1 MGPEFWVGLAAV
13 FVCGGAVGTAG
24 TLLSQWVVRKLT
36 GPELSPMPPLSHR
49 EMELLRSEI
58 TDLSR
63 MVENLDARLEFQEQ
77 LLGGGL
83 PTTRAPRRLSGPT
96 PADPSDSAQPHR
108 KNSHAEEPP
117 DGT

>member
-1 MGPEFWVGLAAV
+1 MGLEFWVGLAAV

-36 GPELSPMPPLSHR
+36 GPETAPRPPRSDR
-49 EMELLRSEI
+49 EMELLRSEV

-63 MVENLDARLEFQEQ
+63 MVENLDTRLDFQEQ

-83 PTTRAPRRLSGPT
+83 PMTQGPQRLSE
-96 PADPSDSAQPHR
+96 PAPVD
-108 KNSHAEEPP
+108 PP
-117 DGT
+117 DPGDRPGQGTDAAPTDR